1 MKNMQFDDSM
11 NGDEFLTFNEE
22 AETLTEEN
30 INQTTADD
38 LEPLHTLEEV
48 PSVKDQK
55 PIKMG
60 ADTKVMKQMARD
72 DLISSDISKIRNK
85 MAAVPKSPLDSL
97 KELIAKG
104 SFTKEFDLF
113 GHKWQ
118 LRSLDQADYIQ
129 IFDESDAMA
138 ETSGRFESLKL
149 VSIAYSIEALDG
161 ISVYSWFPDDI
172 TLEKYKNDRQA
183 FSIAIRRA
191 VRRYLEVSARSLL
204 NTLYEKVQE
213 IEVLQKQTLD
223 ELKN

>member
-1 MKNMQFDDSM
+1 MQYEDQMS
-11 NGDEFLTFNEE
+11 GDEFLTFDEE
-22 AETLTEEN
+22 AKSLTEESTQT
-30 INQTTADD
+30 INADD
-38 LEPLHTLEEV
+38 LEPLHKLEEV
-48 PSVKDQK
+48 PSVREQK

-60 ADTKVMKQMARD
+60 ADTKVMKQMTRD
-72 DLISSDISKIRNK
+72 DLIESDINKIRNK
-85 MAAVPKSPLDSL
+85 LAAVPKSPLDSL

-104 SFTKEFDLF
+104 TFTKEFELF
-113 GHKWQ
+113 GHKWT

-161 ISVYSWFPDDI
+161 VSVYNWFPEDI

-183 FSIAIRRA
+183 FAVAIRRA
-191 VRRYLEVSARSLL
+191 VRRYLEASARSLL

-213 IEVLQKQTLD
+213 IEVLQKKTLE